1 MIRTAEYSNL
11 LFIVSHRLSENFIVA
26 NYLVEDIWRMW
37 SVSKEHLSIPVYKQT
52 REQLKRVLL
61 RKEFALTPDS
71 EMVIRIPSGA
81 QHSRHDIV
89 SSLRQALLISYI
101 PHRVCDHA
109 LASVRVVK
117 LADRTLGP
125 LLIMPSNGLLI
136 IIMCTGL
143 LP

>member
-1 MIRTAEYSNL
+1 MRSAEYSDL
-11 LFIVSHRLSENFIVA
+11 VFIVSANLIVA
-26 NYLVEDIWRMW
+26 NYLVENIWRML
-37 SVSKEHLSIPVYKQT
+37 SISKEHLSIHVHKQN
-52 REQLKRVLL
+52 REQLKREIL
-61 RKEFALTPDS
+61 RKGLGSPDS